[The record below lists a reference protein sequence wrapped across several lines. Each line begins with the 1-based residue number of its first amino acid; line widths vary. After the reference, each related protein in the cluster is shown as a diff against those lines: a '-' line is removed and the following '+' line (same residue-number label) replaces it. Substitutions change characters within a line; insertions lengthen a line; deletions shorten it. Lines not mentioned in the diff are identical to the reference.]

1 MKTGLVTFYHIHH
14 YGALLQAYATERS
27 VERCGSQCEI
37 VDYYVNQN
45 NDLFRRPTG
54 LGSAAA
60 DVHTALHYAPLKAR
74 YQRFEEFSK
83 QYLRIS
89 GHRFESL
96 EELKN
101 AELPYDVILSGSDQI
116 WNPKIFPDGRF
127 DPVFFGAFSR
137 RRKIAYAPSFGIPH
151 VPEGMEEE
159 LRGYLAGF
167 SHVSVRER
175 QGQVIVEEVTGKT
188 VPVVLDPTLLLD
200 REEWGA
206 IAQPP
211 ADKGYILC
219 YCISKPGALSP
230 YIHALA
236 EKTGLPVVQLC
247 GTRQKVHPKAK
258 CVLDAGPAE
267 FLGLF
272 QNASYVCTNSFHG
285 TVFSVQF
292 QKLFFTAVAPSEL
305 AAPESSRTFS
315 ILSRLGLT
323 GRIIGKGDTAGLDDA
338 IDWASVD
345 RRLEEARQSS
355 LTYLRAA
362 LADEDFR
369 EEVSSE
375 QEERKTPVLAE
386 RSHCTGCGACAS
398 GCPKDAISMERD
410 KEGFLYPAVHEE
422 ACVRCGHCTAVCP
435 ALHPREPRPL
445 PAVFAAWNRDE
456 SVRKDS
462 TSGGVFSVLAE
473 YILESG
479 GVVFGAALDGRQH
492 LRHVACFRK
501 EDLWRLRG
509 AKYVQSDLGD
519 CYREVKRWLQTKPVL
534 FSGTPCQVDGLYRY
548 LGCRPENLTTCDL
561 VCHGVPSPGVWEDM
575 VRSIEKR
582 KGKSLQVVR
591 FRNKVTGWK
600 DSHFTTVYTDGSV
613 DSAPLFATEFG
624 RAFGRALFLRPSC
637 HTCAYTSMNRPGDF
651 TLGDFWGL
659 RPEELPEQQERGVSL
674 LLVNTPHGSHL
685 FDQLPLARQAFPAER
700 AIAGNPRL
708 ACPIQRPADRAAFF
722 AAYALEPFD
731 QVRKKFC
738 SVPPLPVR
746 AVSKALTP
754 EVKDKLRKKLR

>member
-206 IAQPP
+206 IAQSP

-247 GTRQKVHPKAK
+247 GIRQKVHPKAK

-292 QKLFFTAVAPSEL
+292 QKPFFTAVAPSEL

-369 EEVSSE
+369 EEVSAE

>member
-230 YIHALA
+230 
-236 EKTGLPVVQLC
+236 
-247 GTRQKVHPKAK
+247 
-258 CVLDAGPAE
+258 
-267 FLGLF
+267 
-272 QNASYVCTNSFHG
+272 
-285 TVFSVQF
+285 
-292 QKLFFTAVAPSEL
+292 
-305 AAPESSRTFS
+305 
-315 ILSRLGLT
+315 
-323 GRIIGKGDTAGLDDA
+323 
-338 IDWASVD
+338 
-345 RRLEEARQSS
+345 
-355 LTYLRAA
+355 
-362 LADEDFR
+362 
-369 EEVSSE
+369 
-375 QEERKTPVLAE
+375 
-386 RSHCTGCGACAS
+386 
-398 GCPKDAISMERD
+398 
-410 KEGFLYPAVHEE
+410 
-422 ACVRCGHCTAVCP
+422 
-435 ALHPREPRPL
+435 
-445 PAVFAAWNRDE
+445 
-456 SVRKDS
+456 
-462 TSGGVFSVLAE
+462 
-473 YILESG
+473 
-479 GVVFGAALDGRQH
+479 
-492 LRHVACFRK
+492 
-501 EDLWRLRG
+501 
-509 AKYVQSDLGD
+509 
-519 CYREVKRWLQTKPVL
+519 
-534 FSGTPCQVDGLYRY
+534 
-548 LGCRPENLTTCDL
+548 
-561 VCHGVPSPGVWEDM
+561 
-575 VRSIEKR
+575 
-582 KGKSLQVVR
+582 
-591 FRNKVTGWK
+591 
-600 DSHFTTVYTDGSV
+600 
-613 DSAPLFATEFG
+613 
-624 RAFGRALFLRPSC
+624 
-637 HTCAYTSMNRPGDF
+637 
-651 TLGDFWGL
+651 
-659 RPEELPEQQERGVSL
+659 
-674 LLVNTPHGSHL
+674 
-685 FDQLPLARQAFPAER
+685 
-700 AIAGNPRL
+700 
-708 ACPIQRPADRAAFF
+708 
-722 AAYALEPFD
+722 
-731 QVRKKFC
+731 
-738 SVPPLPVR
+738 
-746 AVSKALTP
+746 
-754 EVKDKLRKKLR
+754 

>member
-74 YQRFEEFSK
+74 YQRFEDFSK

-89 GHRFESL
+89 GRRFESM
-96 EELKN
+96 EELKS

-175 QGQVIVEEVTGKT
+175 QGQAIVEEVTGKT

-247 GTRQKVHPKAK
+247 GIRQKVHPKAK

-292 QKLFFTAVAPSEL
+292 QKPFFTAVAPLEL

-355 LTYLRAA
+355 LAYLRAA

-369 EEVSSE
+369 EEVSAE

-398 GCPKDAISMERD
+398 GCHKDAISMERD

-685 FDQLPLARQAFPAER
+685 FYQLPLARQAFPAER